1 MVSECLMKN
10 GLAERLIALRAL
22 ADNPVA
28 FAEKRHEILQD
39 FLGTIEPERLDS
51 VHMLQSQIDMQTAMT
66 LHPDRMTHLL
76 LGMLE
81 EHVEA
86 IEGIMLTACKDAS
99 T

>member
-1 MVSECLMKN
+1 MVSECLLKN

-22 ADNPVA
+22 ADNPAA

-86 IEGIMLTACKDAS
+86 WEGLMQAACKEAG